1 QKPPSLSEKPHLKS
15 NPTPSNIQPHPIEN
29 SLLLQTHPIA
39 HPIRFT
45 TTSIAEPSKNP
56 SLCHRLHHRTIKEP
70 IPLPSQNHLCSP
82 PNPIAQPSKPEP
94 ISVTITPISISANL
108 KAIEGQVF
116 TNPYSRY
123 EEDSQRYY

>member
-1 QKPPSLSEKPHLKS
+1 LKS
-15 NPTPSNIQPHPIEN
+15 NPTPSDIQPHPIEN

-56 SLCHRLHHRTIKEP
+56 SLCHRLHHRTIEEP

-108 KAIEGQVF
+108 KAIEGCLGVVEIHPGTAGEIWALRDVARQ
-116 TNPYSRY
+116 S
-123 EEDSQRYY
+123 E